1 MFIYL
6 DDTMPI
12 KKIRCPKCHEIFT
25 ISGNFGEDI
34 KVNCPVCG
42 LAGKFT
48 FPAINEKQEYAA
60 ITVQNLKKIYGDL
73 AAVDDIS
80 FEVKKGEVF
89 AFLGPN
95 GAGKT
100 TTVEMIESI
109 RQPTNGKITIL
120 GRDIKN
126 SFNEVKSKIGI
137 LPQEFHSFER
147 LTVRETLDYF
157 SKLYDKRANIDD
169 IVLSMDLKDKSNTLY
184 KDLSGGQKQR
194 VGVAISLVNDPEI
207 IFLDEPTTGLDPK
220 ARREVW
226 EVIAGLRKRGK
237 TVFLT
242 THYMEEAEYL
252 ADHIAIIHKGKII
265 AEGSLEDL
273 ITKYGKGSLLHIRG
287 CNSHEII
294 DTLKERGFEANSQ
307 GNGNI
312 SVKIEFKER
321 VLDVLSILRHQCVEY
336 SSIDIRRSNLE
347 EIFLTLTG
355 ARLSEVT

>member
-1 MFIYL
+1 MVEKIVQCPKCKHE
-6 DDTMPI
+6 MSVSGQPGQVV
-12 KKIRCPKCHEIFT
+12 KIRCN
-25 ISGNFGEDI
+25 S
-34 KVNCPVCG
+34 CG
-42 LAGKFT
+42 LEGKFT
-48 FPAINEKQEYAA
+48 FEKSKTSSEESAIEVDSLRKVYN
-60 ITVQNLKKIYGDL
+60 NLV
-73 AAVDDIS
+73 AVDNIS
-80 FEVKKGEVF
+80 FKVKKGEVF

-109 RQPTNGKITIL
+109 RKPASGSIKIL
-120 GRDIKN
+120 GQDIST
-126 SFNEVKSKIGI
+126 SFNALKEKIGI

-157 SKLYDKRANIDD
+157 SKFYRKHADIDKIIKA
-169 IVLSMDLKDKSNTLY
+169 MDLDSEKNKIY
-184 KDLSGGQKQR
+184 KDLSGGLRQR

-207 IFLDEPTTGLDPK
+207 VFLDEPTTGLDPK

-226 EVIAGLRKRGK
+226 GVIAGLRDSGK

-265 AEGSLEDL
+265 AEGNLEEL
-273 ITKYGKGSLLHIRG
+273 INKYGSGSILHIKN
-287 CNSHEII
+287 CQDKNAVKILS
-294 DTLKERGFEANSQ
+294 DSGFNVKTD

-312 SVKIEFKER
+312 VINIISKEK
-321 VLDVLSILRHQCVEY
+321 VLEILSILRHECIDY

-347 EIFLTLTG
+347 EVFLHLTG
-355 ARLSEVT
+355 AKLREGDK

>member
-1 MFIYL
+1 
-6 DDTMPI
+6 MPI
-12 KKIRCPKCHEIFT
+12 KKIKCPKCSEIFT
-25 ISGNFGEDI
+25 ISGDSGEII
-34 KVNCPVCG
+34 KVSCPVCG

-48 FPAINEKQEYAA
+48 FPTMRTKQGEAT

-73 AAVDDIS
+73 VAVNDIS

-126 SFNEVKSKIGI
+126 SFNEIKSKIGI

-147 LTVRETLDYF
+147 LTIRETLEYF
-157 SKLYDKRANIDD
+157 SKLYDRRANIDE
-169 IVLSMDLKDKSNTLY
+169 IILAMDLKEKSNTLY
-184 KDLSGGQKQR
+184 KELSGGQKQR
-194 VGVAISLVNDPEI
+194 VGVAISLVNDPDI

-226 EVIAGLRKRGK
+226 EVISGLRNKGK

-273 ITKYGKGSLLHIRG
+273 VSKYGKGSLLHIRG
-287 CNSHEII
+287 CNSHDII
-294 DTLKERGFEANSQ
+294 DTLKDKGFEAYSK

-312 SVKIEFKER
+312 AVKIEFKER
-321 VLDVLSILRHQCVEY
+321 VLDILSILRHQCVEY

-355 ARLSEVT
+355 ARLSEAAS